1 MINNR
6 NFKLSTGK
14 ITVPADSFSQSTD
27 PNVQPTPINVSVGGL
42 PQHWLGTAPI
52 SKRDMKTASTPL
64 REKGATK
71 VMRFNEY
78 LNSK

>member
-1 MINNR
+1 MSTNH

-14 ITVPADSFSQSTD
+14 VTVPASSFDQNDD
-27 PNVQPTPINVSVGGL
+27 PNVQPTPINVSIGGL

-64 REKGATK
+64 GEKSGTK